1 MLMHHAFNSDA
12 RNFLHSCFFLRF
24 NHANIRLST
33 LMLLYQNTQDWVIYK
48 EKKLIFLPFSSLA
61 NPSSND

>member
-1 MLMHHAFNSDA
+1 MHLILMLEIFYTVG
-12 RNFLHSCFFLRF
+12 FFLKF

>member
-1 MLMHHAFNSDA
+1 MHLILMLEIFYTVV
-12 RNFLHSCFFLRF
+12 FFFLRF
-24 NHANIRLST
+24 NHANILLST